1 LCDVHA
7 IEANVGGQVIGY
19 GVRENARRGVR
30 SARLVECSVEKR
42 KRVLNDLS
50 SAERD
55 QEHESGCNRHFRER
69 FSSLIFFLV
78 FFVNAFA

>member
-1 LCDVHA
+1 LRDVHA

-69 FSSLIFFLV
+69 FLFIDFDFF
-78 FFVNAFA
+78 FIDSKI